1 MVATPCQTWPVDD
14 DTVARDL
21 IWTGRYD
28 LIRTFA
34 PLVRGQGDRTIRL
47 SSSRLRW
54 ATRTADGPAS
64 LEIARVDDGFRVLGW
79 GSGAPTLVARA
90 ERLLGIDGDGHGVA
104 MLGTTDGS
112 LVARLARRFPGVRLT
127 RTEAVLDA
135 LVPAILEQK
144 VTGTEAHRAW
154 NGLVRTVGE
163 PAPGP
168 PGRDGLRLPPAPGML
183 VRLPDHAFHRIGVD
197 GRRAALIRRV
207 AREADR
213 LEATTGSGSAAG
225 SAVLDAIPGIGP
237 WTVAEVAV
245 RAWGDPDAVSVGDFH
260 LKHLVG
266 FALAGEP
273 RADDARMLE
282 LLAPYAGRRAL
293 VVRVLELGGPRPPR
307 YGPRL
312 APRDIREI

>member
-1 MVATPCQTWPVDD
+1 MVRELAW
-14 DTVARDL
+14 A
-21 IWTGRYD
+21 GRYD

-54 ATRTADGPAS
+54 ATRTPDGPAS
-64 LEIARVDDGFRVLGW
+64 VEVRTVDGGFRVLGW
-79 GSGAPTLVARA
+79 GPGGPAIVDRA
-90 ERLLGIDGDGHGVA
+90 DRLLGIDDGSHGVA
-104 MLGTTDGS
+104 MLDAADGS
-112 LVARLARRFPGVRLT
+112 LVTRLARRFPGVRLT

-154 NGLVRTVGE
+154 NGLVRTLGE

-168 PGRDGLRLPPAPGML
+168 LGRDGLRLPPAPGTL
-183 VRLPDHAFHRIGVD
+183 ARLPDHAFHRIGVE

-207 AREADR
+207 AREAGR
-213 LEATTGSGSAAG
+213 LEATTGSGPAAG
-225 SAVLDAIPGIGP
+225 SAMLDAIPGIGP

-260 LKHLVG
+260 LKHLVA

-312 APRDIREI
+312 APRDIRAI